1 LWKKV
6 PTDLYLYHKSAH
18 SLNRSISNTNKEN
31 TTHNVGK
38 SYNICIFK
46 CIEKRS
52 VFMAASLEIT
62 SMSTKG
68 QVVIPNDIRNALN
81 VSAGSKFV
89 VMSDGKNI
97 LLKPI
102 EKPKLEEF
110 RDLLKQSQKIAK
122 EAGIKK
128 EDLSGLI
135 KKVRDESH
143 T

>member
-1 LWKKV
+1 
-6 PTDLYLYHKSAH
+6 
-18 SLNRSISNTNKEN
+18 
-31 TTHNVGK
+31 
-38 SYNICIFK
+38 
-46 CIEKRS
+46 
-52 VFMAASLEIT
+52 MATSLEIT

-68 QVVIPNDIRNALN
+68 QVVIPNDIRNELN

-110 RDLLKQSQKIAK
+110 RDLLKQSQRIAK
-122 EAGIKK
+122 EAGLKK
-128 EDLSGLI
+128 EDLPELI
-135 KKVRDESH
+135 KKVRNESN